1 MAMAGAA
8 TISIE
13 RALNDFL
20 AEQRVRLADS
30 SFRRYAEVVDL
41 LVSSLNNYGHDSLS
55 KPERRLFTEVYEAGD
70 EQAFCH
76 VFGPDK
82 IPEHLGSFLGY
93 FMVRKV
99 FAGRELLRA
108 AGTVSGRLVRWLERE
123 GYVAHDVAVEVIER
137 ARTAA
142 DELPRAGRLGEL
154 LADLTDADPPAGLE
168 ELADD
173 CFVEDYL
180 PIERVEPGALW
191 FEGGVGPLA
200 VPEAASELAQV
211 GWEVNVVMARTAIG
225 WRLLEVGCVY
235 P

>member
-1 MAMAGAA
+1 MVSAA

-30 SFRRYAEVVDL
+30 SFRHYLEVVDL
-41 LVSSLNNYGHDSLS
+41 LVSSLNNYGHDTLS
-55 KPERRLFTEVYEAGD
+55 ESERRLFTEAYDAGD

-76 VFGPDK
+76 LFGPEK

-99 FAGRELLRA
+99 FASRELLRA

-123 GYVAHDVAVEVIER
+123 GYVEGDVAAEAIEQAKAA
-137 ARTAA
+137 AR
-142 DELPRAGRLGEL
+142 DLPRADRLGEL

-168 ELADD
+168 ELPDD

-180 PIERVEPGALW
+180 PIERVEPRALW
-191 FEGGVGPLA
+191 FEGGIGPLV
-200 VPEAASELAQV
+200 VPETASELAQV
-211 GWEVNVVMARTAIG
+211 GWEVNVVMARTASG

>member
-1 MAMAGAA
+1 MATAA

-13 RALNDFL
+13 RALNDL
-20 AEQRVRLADS
+20 D
-30 SFRRYAEVVDL
+30 VVDL
-41 LVSSLNNYGHDSLS
+41 LVSSLNNYGHDTLS
-55 KPERRLFTEVYEAGD
+55 EPERRLFTEAYDGGD

-76 VFGPDK
+76 LFGPEK

-99 FAGRELLRA
+99 FASRELLRA

-123 GYVAHDVAVEVIER
+123 GYVEADVAAEAIER
-137 ARTAA
+137 AKAA
-142 DELPRAGRLGEL
+142 AHDLPRADRLGEL
-154 LADLTDADPPAGLE
+154 LADLTDADPPGLE

-180 PIERVEPGALW
+180 PIERIEP
-191 FEGGVGPLA
+191 
-200 VPEAASELAQV
+200 
-211 GWEVNVVMARTAIG
+211 EVNVVMARTASG

>member
-1 MAMAGAA
+1 MAAAAA

-30 SFRRYAEVVDL
+30 SFRQYLQVVDL
-41 LVSSLNNYGHDSLS
+41 LCSSLNNYAHDGLS
-55 KPERRLFTEVYEAGD
+55 EPERRLFTEAYDAGD

-76 VFGPDK
+76 LFGPEK
-82 IPEHLGSFLGY
+82 IPEHLGAFLGY

-99 FAGRELLRA
+99 FASRELLRA
-108 AGTVSGRLVRWLERE
+108 AGTVTRRLVEWLERE
-123 GYVAHDVAVEVIER
+123 GFIESEVAAAAVER
-137 ARTAA
+137 AKVAA
-142 DELPRAGRLGEL
+142 RDLPRADRLGEL
-154 LADLTDADPPAGLE
+154 LADLTDAALPAGLE
-168 ELADD
+168 QLADD
-173 CFVEDYL
+173 CLVEDFL

-191 FEGGVGPLA
+191 FEGGIGPVA
-200 VPEAASELAQV
+200 VPKAASELAEV
-211 GWEVNVVMARTAIG
+211 GWEVNVVLARTPSG

>member
-1 MAMAGAA
+1 MAAAA

-13 RALNDFL
+13 RALGDFL
-20 AEQRVRLADS
+20 AEQRLRLADA
-30 SFRRYAEVVDL
+30 SFRKYLEVVGL
-41 LVSSLNNYGHDSLS
+41 LVSSLNNYGHDALS
-55 KPERRLFTEVYEAGD
+55 EPERQRFADAYDAGD

-76 VFGPDK
+76 LFGPEK

-99 FAGRELLRA
+99 FASRELLRA
-108 AGTVSGRLVRWLERE
+108 AGTVTGRLVRWLERE
-123 GYVAHDVAVEVIER
+123 GYVEADVAAEAIER
-137 ARTAA
+137 AKTAA
-142 DELPRAGRLGEL
+142 RDLPRADRLGEL
-154 LADLTDADPPAGLE
+154 LADLTDADPPSGLE

-180 PIERVEPGALW
+180 RIERVEPGALW
-191 FEGGVGPLA
+191 FEGGIGPLA
-200 VPEAASELAQV
+200 VPKAASELAEV
-211 GWEVNVVMARTAIG
+211 GWEVNVVLARTASG

>member
-1 MAMAGAA
+1 MAAAAA
-8 TISIE
+8 TISIA

-20 AEQRVRLADS
+20 AEQRGRLADS
-30 SFRRYAEVVDL
+30 SFRQYLQVVDL
-41 LVSSLNNYGHDSLS
+41 LCSSLNNYAHDGLS
-55 KPERRLFTEVYEAGD
+55 ERDRRLFTEAYDAGD

-76 VFGPDK
+76 LFGPEK

-108 AGTVSGRLVRWLERE
+108 SGTVTRRLVEWLERE
-123 GYVAHDVAVEVIER
+123 GFIEAAVATAAVER
-137 ARTAA
+137 AKVAA
-142 DELPRAGRLGEL
+142 RDLPRADRLGQL
-154 LADLTDADPPAGLE
+154 LAGLTDAD
-168 ELADD
+168 
-173 CFVEDYL
+173 L

-191 FEGGVGPLA
+191 FERGIGPVA
-200 VPEAASELAQV
+200 VPKAASELAEV
-211 GWEVNVVMARTAIG
+211 GWEVNVVLARAASG

>member
-1 MAMAGAA
+1 MAAAAA

-20 AEQRVRLADS
+20 AEQRGRLADS
-30 SFRRYAEVVDL
+30 SFRQYLQVVDL
-41 LVSSLNNYGHDSLS
+41 LCSSLNNYAHDGLS
-55 KPERRLFTEVYEAGD
+55 ERERRLFTEAYDAGD

-76 VFGPDK
+76 LFGPEK

-108 AGTVSGRLVRWLERE
+108 SGTVTRRLVEWLERE
-123 GYVAHDVAVEVIER
+123 GFIEAAVATAAVER
-137 ARTAA
+137 AKVAA
-142 DELPRAGRLGEL
+142 RDLPRADRLGQL
-154 LADLTDADPPAGLE
+154 LAGLTDADLPVGLE
-168 ELADD
+168 QLADD
-173 CFVEDYL
+173 CFVEDFL

-191 FEGGVGPLA
+191 FERGIGPVA
-200 VPEAASELAQV
+200 VPKAASELAEV
-211 GWEVNVVMARTAIG
+211 GWEVNVVLARTASG

>member
-1 MAMAGAA
+1 MATAA

-20 AEQRVRLADS
+20 AEQRLRLADA
-30 SFRRYAEVVDL
+30 SFRKYVDVVDL
-41 LVSSLNNYGHDSLS
+41 LVSSLNNYGHDTLS
-55 KPERRLFTEVYEAGD
+55 EPERRLFTEAYDGGD

-76 VFGPDK
+76 LFGPEK

-99 FAGRELLRA
+99 FASRELLRA
-108 AGTVSGRLVRWLERE
+108 AGTVTGRLVRWLERE
-123 GYVAHDVAVEVIER
+123 GYVEADVAAEAIER
-137 ARTAA
+137 AKAA
-142 DELPRAGRLGEL
+142 ARDLPRADRLGEL
-154 LADLTDADPPAGLE
+154 LADLTDADPPGGLE

-191 FEGGVGPLA
+191 FGGGVGPLA
-200 VPEAASELAQV
+200 VPKAASELAEV
-211 GWEVNVVMARTAIG
+211 GWEVNVVMARTASG

>member
-1 MAMAGAA
+1 MAAA
-8 TISIE
+8 ATTISIE

-20 AEQRVRLADS
+20 AEQRGRLADS
-30 SFRRYAEVVDL
+30 SFRQYLQVVDL
-41 LVSSLNNYGHDSLS
+41 LRSSLNNYAHDGLS
-55 KPERRLFTEVYEAGD
+55 ERERRLFTEAYDAGD

-76 VFGPDK
+76 LFGPEK

-108 AGTVSGRLVRWLERE
+108 SGTVTRRLVEWLERE
-123 GYVAHDVAVEVIER
+123 GFIEAAVATAAVER
-137 ARTAA
+137 AKVAA
-142 DELPRAGRLGEL
+142 RDLPRADRLEEL
-154 LADLTDADPPAGLE
+154 LAGLTDADLAVGLDQ
-168 ELADD
+168 LADD
-173 CFVEDYL
+173 CFVEDFL

-191 FEGGVGPLA
+191 FERGIGPVA
-200 VPEAASELAQV
+200 VPKAASELAEV
-211 GWEVNVVMARTAIG
+211 GWEVNVVLARTASG

>member
-1 MAMAGAA
+1 MAGAA

-13 RALNDFL
+13 RALSDFL

-30 SFRRYAEVVDL
+30 SFRKYAEVVDL
-41 LVSSLNNYGHDSLS
+41 LVSSLNNYGHDTLS
-55 KPERRLFTEVYEAGD
+55 KPERRLFTEAYEAGD

-76 VFGPDK
+76 VFGPEK

-99 FAGRELLRA
+99 FASRELLRA

-123 GYVAHDVAVEVIER
+123 GYVEGDVAAGAIER
-137 ARTAA
+137 AETAA
-142 DELPRAGRLGEL
+142 HDLPRAGRLGEL
-154 LADLTDADPPAGLE
+154 LADLTDAAPAGLE
-168 ELADD
+168 GLPDD

-191 FEGGVGPLA
+191 FEGGIGPLA
-200 VPEAASELAQV
+200 VPEAVSELAQV
-211 GWEVNVVMARTAIG
+211 GWEVNVVMARTASG